1 MAKHNYCV
9 VAIVLLLL
17 LSLQCSAKRESILI
31 IVLPQSDSEVSA
43 SWERGEE
50 IRPGAVAAIEEA
62 NNDSLSFNVSLVE
75 ATSGPVSR
83 YDLPYSGNV
92 LEIIANLTWQDRASD
107 IIGIAGV
114 LHPNILAATRRFQLP
129 IISLIHFDNTP
140 GLYISSSVQYMTAST
155 SVLTDSILTFMKE
168 MQPRKIKIITE
179 IKQPYWK
186 VSRQLSTKA
195 NISLDTEIINE
206 HQTLLSDIANR
217 VYASNTHIVLLSVG
231 PSTAVPMLCEAYK
244 IGLTWPD
251 YAWMLHSYRFED
263 LLNSLSYN
271 EECTAQKILEGV
283 FIFQLTEEQNDLDSE
298 TMQGNPYADL
308 LHDSVRALIS
318 SVDNSSSAYSNESFS
333 TPYFSPG
340 SSQVYIYHN
349 LNGTVSL
356 TGTYDGTSHTLT
368 KFNASEIFT
377 DYDLPQMYIPI
388 LSLYILPLPI
398 LSFLFNTVLLVLY
411 IVFRKEKSVKSTSV
425 SLSMLLF
432 TGCYLMAIFVILDIL
447 FDVYRIDQ
455 CMLLY
460 ALSTL
465 GLSMPLIFAVLLLKM
480 LRVYRIFTVI
490 KLPGKSRKYK
500 DYALLFYTV
509 LLLLPQVT
517 LLIIR
522 TAVDP
527 SHRVETPIEQPGVI
541 MIVGFCISEHW
552 QIWYWILF
560 PYYWTLQ
567 GALIFV
573 AIKTRKIRSKNFKD
587 TKKVNLLMF
596 LILMIGVCGI
606 AYLVTFFTVGLY
618 YYTAIIIIVIQT
630 LIPTA
635 CQFTLFVPKIWPPL
649 QKKASC
655 KPCSDIFFQ
664 KRKFAS
670 SLIT

>member
-1 MAKHNYCV
+1 MAKHNNCV
-9 VAIVLLLL
+9 VAIVLLL

-31 IVLPQSDSEVSA
+31 IALPQSDSEVSA

-50 IRPGAVAAIEEA
+50 IRPGAVAAIKEA
-62 NNDSLSFNVSLVE
+62 NNDSLSFNISLVE

-92 LEIIANLTWQDRASD
+92 LEIIANLTWQERASD

-114 LHPNILAATRRFQLP
+114 LHPNILAVISRFQLP
-129 IISLIHFDNTP
+129 IISLIHFDP
-140 GLYISSSVQYMTAST
+140 GPRNVRSSVQYMTAST
-155 SVLTDSILTFMKE
+155 STLTNSILTFMKE

-195 NISLDTEIINE
+195 NILLDTEIINE

-217 VYASNTHIVLLSVG
+217 VYASNTHVVLLSVG

-244 IGLTWPD
+244 IGLTWTY

-263 LLNSLSYN
+263 LLNSSLYN

-298 TMQGNPYADL
+298 PTQGNPYADL
-308 LHDSVRALIS
+308 LHDSVRALIL
-318 SVDNSSSAYSNESFS
+318 SVDNSSSAHSNGSSS

-377 DYDLPQMYIPI
+377 DYDLPQIYIPI
-388 LSLYILPLPI
+388 LPLYILPLPI

-411 IVFRKEKSVKSTSV
+411 IVFRKENSVKSTSV

-432 TGCYLMAIFVILDIL
+432 FGCYLMAIFVILDIL
-447 FDVYRIDQ
+447 FDRYRIDQ

-460 ALSTL
+460 SLSTL
-465 GLSMPLIFAVLLLKM
+465 GLSLPLIFVVLLLKM
-480 LRVYRIFTVI
+480 LRVYRIFTKFKVF
-490 KLPGKSRKYK
+490 GKSRKYK

-527 SHRVETPIEQPGVI
+527 SHRVNIPMEQPEVI
-541 MIVGFCISEHW
+541 VIVSVCISEHW
-552 QIWYWILF
+552 QIWYWALF
-560 PYYWTLQ
+560 PYYWILQ
-567 GALIFV
+567 GALLFV
-573 AIKTRKIRSKNFKD
+573 AIKTRKIRYKNFKD
-587 TKKVNLLMF
+587 TKKVNLLLF
-596 LILMIGVCGI
+596 LILMIGFCGI
-606 AYLVTFFTVGLY
+606 PYLVTFGLY
-618 YYTAIIIIVIQT
+618 YHSAIFIIVIQT

-649 QKKASC
+649 RKKLVINQALTHNIFS
-655 KPCSDIFFQ
+655 KP
-664 KRKFAS
+664 
-670 SLIT
+670 

>member
-9 VAIVLLLL
+9 VAIVLLPL

-31 IVLPQSDSEVSA
+31 IALPQSDSEVSA

-50 IRPGAVAAIEEA
+50 IWPGAVAAIKEA

-114 LHPNILAATRRFQLP
+114 LHPNILAATSRFQLP
-129 IISLIHFDNTP
+129 IISLTHFDP
-140 GLYISSSVQYMTAST
+140 GPHNIRSSVQYVTAST
-155 SVLTDSILTFMKE
+155 STLTDSILTFMKE

-186 VSRQLSTKA
+186 VSSQLSTKA
-195 NISLDTEIINE
+195 NILLDTEIIDE
-206 HQTLLSDIANR
+206 QQTLISDIANR
-217 VYASNTHIVLLSVG
+217 VYISNTHIILLSVG

-244 IGLTWPD
+244 IELTWPR

-263 LLNSLSYN
+263 LLNSSLYN

-298 TMQGNPYADL
+298 TTQGNPYADL
-308 LHDSVRALIS
+308 LYDSVRALIS
-318 SVDNSSSAYSNESFS
+318 SVDNSSSAHSNGSS
-333 TPYFSPG
+333 SMPHFSPS

-368 KFNASEIFT
+368 KFNASETFT
-377 DYDLPQMYIPI
+377 DYDLPQIYKPN

-398 LSFLFNTVLLVLY
+398 LSLLFNTVLLVLY

-425 SLSMLLF
+425 TLSMLLF

-460 ALSTL
+460 TLSTL

-480 LRVYRIFTVI
+480 LRVYRIFKAM
-490 KLPGKSRKYK
+490 KLPGKGRKCK
-500 DYALLFYTV
+500 DYALLLYTA

-527 SHRVETPIEQPGVI
+527 SHRIENQIEYPEVTV
-541 MIVGFCISEHW
+541 IVGFCTSEHW
-552 QIWYWILF
+552 QIWYWTLF
-560 PYYWTLQ
+560 PYYWILQ
-567 GALIFV
+567 GALLFV

-618 YYTAIIIIVIQT
+618 GHTAILVIIIQT

-649 QKKASC
+649 QKKLVANHAVAHILL
-655 KPCSDIFFQ
+655 K
-664 KRKFAS
+664 
-670 SLIT
+670 T

>member
-1 MAKHNYCV
+1 MAKHNNCV
-9 VAIVLLLL
+9 VAIVLLPL
-17 LSLQCSAKRESILI
+17 LSLQCSAKRETILI
-31 IVLPQSDSEVSA
+31 IALPQSDTEVSA

-50 IRPGAVAAIEEA
+50 IRPGALAAIEEA

-92 LEIIANLTWQDRASD
+92 LEIIANLTWQERASD

-114 LHPNILAATRRFQLP
+114 LHPNVLAVISKFQLP
-129 IISLIHFDNTP
+129 IISLTHFDP
-140 GLYISSSVQYMTAST
+140 GPHNVRSSVQYMTAST
-155 SVLTDSILTFMKE
+155 STLTDSILTFMKE
-168 MQPRKIKIITE
+168 IQPRKIKIITE

-186 VSRQLSTKA
+186 VSMQLNTKA
-195 NISLDTEIINE
+195 NILLDTEIIYIIE
-206 HQTLLSDIANR
+206 YQTLLSDVAKR
-217 VYASNTHIVLLSVG
+217 VYESNIHVVLLSVG

-244 IGLTWPD
+244 IGLTWPR

-263 LLNSLSYN
+263 LLNSSLYN
-271 EECTAQKILEGV
+271 EECTAQKILDGI

-298 TMQGNPYADL
+298 TTRGNPYADL

-318 SVDNSSSAYSNESFS
+318 SVDNSSSAHSNGSSS

-368 KFNASEIFT
+368 KFNASETFT
-377 DYDLPQMYIPI
+377 DYDLPQIYIPN
-388 LSLYILPLPI
+388 LSLYILSLPI

-447 FDVYRIDQ
+447 FDRYRIDQ

-460 ALSTL
+460 SLSTL
-465 GLSMPLIFAVLLLKM
+465 GLSMPLIFTVLLLKM
-480 LRVYRIFTVI
+480 LRVYHIFTKFKVF
-490 KLPGKSRKYK
+490 GKSRKYK
-500 DYALLFYTV
+500 DYALLFYTA

-541 MIVGFCISEHW
+541 VIFGFCYSKHW
-552 QIWYWILF
+552 QIWYWALF

-587 TKKVNLLMF
+587 TKKVNLLIF
-596 LILMIGVCGI
+596 LLVMIGVCGI
-606 AYLVTFFTVGLY
+606 AYLIIFFTVGLY
-618 YYTAIIIIVIQT
+618 RHSAILVIITHT
-630 LIPTA
+630 LVPTA

-649 QKKASC
+649 RKKLVTNHALTYYN
-655 KPCSDIFFQ
+655 IFS
-664 KRKFAS
+664 K
-670 SLIT
+670 T

>member
-9 VAIVLLLL
+9 VAIVLLPLL
-17 LSLQCSAKRESILI
+17 NLQCAGKGESIVI
-31 IVLPQSDSEVSA
+31 IALPQSDTEVSA

-62 NNDSLSFNVSLVE
+62 KNNFLSFNISLVE

-92 LEIIANLTWQDRASD
+92 LEIIANLTWQERASD

-114 LHPNILAATRRFQLP
+114 LHPNVLEATSRFQLP
-129 IISLIHFDNTP
+129 IISLIHFDP
-140 GLYISSSVQYMTAST
+140 GPHNIRSSVQYMTIST
-155 SVLTDSILTFMKE
+155 LTLTDSILTFMKK

-186 VSRQLSTKA
+186 VSSQLSTKA
-195 NISLDTEIINE
+195 NISLDTEIIDKY
-206 HQTLLSDIANR
+206 QTLISDIANR
-217 VYASNTHIVLLSVG
+217 VYTSNTHVVLLSVG

-244 IGLTWPD
+244 IGLTWPR
-251 YAWMLHSYRFED
+251 YAWMLHSYRFKD
-263 LLNSLSYN
+263 LLNSSLYN
-271 EECTAQKILEGV
+271 EECTAHKILEGV

-298 TMQGNPYADL
+298 TTQGNPYAGL

-318 SVDNSSSAYSNESFS
+318 SVDNSSSAHSNGSSS

-368 KFNASEIFT
+368 KFNASETFT
-377 DYDLPQMYIPI
+377 DYDLPQIYIPN

-411 IVFRKEKSVKSTSV
+411 IIFRKEESVKSTSV

-432 TGCYLMAIFVILDIL
+432 TGCYLAAIFIILDIL
-447 FDVYRIDQ
+447 FDVYMIDQ
-455 CMLLY
+455 CMLLFT
-460 ALSTL
+460 LSLL
-465 GLSMPLIFAVLLLKM
+465 GLSLSLILVVLLLKM
-480 LRVYRIFTVI
+480 LRVYHIFTKFKVF
-490 KLPGKSRKYK
+490 GKSRKYK
-500 DYALLFYTV
+500 DYALLFYTA
-509 LLLLPQVT
+509 LLLLPKVT

-527 SHRVETPIEQPGVI
+527 SHRATNYMEQPGFI
-541 MIVGFCISEHW
+541 MITSFCYSEHW
-552 QIWYWILF
+552 QIWYWVLF
-560 PYYWTLQ
+560 PYYWILQ
-567 GALIFV
+567 GALVFV
-573 AIKTRKIRSKNFKD
+573 AIKTRKIRYKNFKD

-596 LILMIGVCGI
+596 LMLMIGVCGI

-618 YYTAIIIIVIQT
+618 SHSAIIVIAIQT

-649 QKKASC
+649 RKKVVTNHALTH
-655 KPCSDIFFQ
+655 IFS
-664 KRKFAS
+664 K
-670 SLIT
+670 T

>member
-1 MAKHNYCV
+1 MKFVH
-9 VAIVLLLL
+9 LFSL
-17 LSLQCSAKRESILI
+17 LSLQLRCLSAAKRESILI
-31 IVLPQSDSEVSA
+31 IALPQSDSEVSA

-50 IRPGAVAAIEEA
+50 IRPGALAAIEEA

-83 YDLPYSGNV
+83 YDFPYSGNV
-92 LEIIANLTWQDRASD
+92 LEIIANLTWQERSSD

-114 LHPNILAATRRFQLP
+114 LHPNVLAVISRFQLP
-129 IISLIHFDNTP
+129 IISLTHFDP
-140 GLYISSSVQYMTAST
+140 GPHNIRSSVQYMTAST
-155 SVLTDSILTFMKE
+155 STLTDSILTFMKE
-168 MQPRKIKIITE
+168 IQPRKIKIITE

-186 VSRQLSTKA
+186 VSMQLSTKA
-195 NISLDTEIINE
+195 NILLDTEIIDKY
-206 HQTLLSDIANR
+206 QTFLSDIANR
-217 VYASNTHIVLLSVG
+217 VYASNTHVVLLSVG

-244 IGLTWPD
+244 IGLTWPY

-298 TMQGNPYADL
+298 TMWGNPYADL

-318 SVDNSSSAYSNESFS
+318 SVDNSSSAHSNESS
-333 TPYFSPG
+333 SMPYFSPG

-377 DYDLPQMYIPI
+377 DHDLPQIYIPI

-411 IVFRKEKSVKSTSV
+411 IVFRKEKSVKSTSI

-432 TGCYLMAIFVILDIL
+432 TGCYLMAIFIILDIL
-447 FDVYRIDQ
+447 FDRYRIDQ

-460 ALSTL
+460 TLSAL
-465 GLSMPLIFAVLLLKM
+465 GLSWPLILVVLLLKM
-480 LRVYRIFTVI
+480 LRVYRIFTKFKVF
-490 KLPGKSRKYK
+490 GKSRKYK

-527 SHRVETPIEQPGVI
+527 SHRVENHTEQSGVI
-541 MIVGFCISEHW
+541 MIVGVCISEHW
-552 QIWYWILF
+552 QIWYWAAF
-560 PYYWTLQ
+560 PYYWTFQ
-567 GALIFV
+567 GALVFV
-573 AIKTRKIRSKNFKD
+573 AIKTRKIRYKNFKD

-606 AYLVTFFTVGLY
+606 AYVITFFTLGLY
-618 YYTAIIIIVIQT
+618 YHTAILTIIIHT

-649 QKKASC
+649 QKKL
-655 KPCSDIFFQ
+655 
-664 KRKFAS
+664 S
-670 SLIT
+670 SKI